1 MSSAGVTDG
10 EIQRF
15 LPLLFPSVE
24 DDGGTLY
31 RGERQI
37 PLAIVTAPTRLR
49 ERVEGRRQEYD
60 PLEA

>member
-1 MSSAGVTDG
+1 MSSAVVTDG

-15 LPLLFPSVE
+15 LLLLFPSVE

-31 RGERQI
+31 GGERQV
-37 PLAIVTAPTRLR
+37 PLTIVTAPTRLR